1 MENEGIERA
10 EGEKDERKRERE
22 RGREGKNESGLR
34 HRCRRYIL
42 QEDLVIS
49 KLVIRLFDKT
59 IFFTYERAFRRTSQA
74 LMCLI
79 KM

>member
-1 MENEGIERA
+1 MKAREKER
-10 EGEKDERKRERE
+10 ERKRDGE
-22 RGREGKNESGLR
+22 NESRLR

-59 IFFTYERAFRRTSQA
+59 IFFTYERAFRWAVADFSDTDVSH
-74 LMCLI
+74 
-79 KM
+79 